1 MRGRSRGGRKM
12 IRVLLVDDDSLIC
25 ESLKILLELQPDL
38 KVVKTCK
45 NGQEAL
51 DVLKEHRVDVV
62 LMDIRMPI
70 MDGVQATKVIKETH
84 SNMKI
89 ILLTTFKEDAYIK
102 EAIGYGAEG
111 YILKSQSS
119 DSIIESIRSVSKGN
133 TVYQKEVMTSLTDS
147 LKQTPELL
155 PMEVNLSPREREILK
170 GIGEGKSNK
179 EISRELYLGEGTV
192 RNYIT
197 KLLDKLEL
205 RDRTQLAI
213 YYLNH
218 RKEG

>member
-1 MRGRSRGGRKM
+1 M
-12 IRVLLVDDDSLIC
+12 IRVLLVDDDRLIL
-25 ESLKILLELQPDL
+25 ESLKILLELQEDL
-38 KVVKTCK
+38 KVVETCK

-51 DVLKEHRVDVV
+51 DVLKEQDVDVV

-70 MDGVQATKVIKETH
+70 MDGVQATKAIKELH
-84 SNMKI
+84 RRMKI
-89 ILLTTFKEDAYIK
+89 ILLTTFKEDEDIK

-119 DSIIESIRSVSKGN
+119 DSIIESIRSVFKGN

-147 LKQTPELL
+147 LKKMPEPL
-155 PMEVNLSPREREILK
+155 PMKVDLTPREMEILK
-170 GIGEGKSNK
+170 GIGEGKSNR
-179 EISRELYLGEGTV
+179 EISRELFLGEGTV

-218 RKEG
+218 RREGS

>member
-1 MRGRSRGGRKM
+1 M

-25 ESLKILLELQPDL
+25 ESLKILLELQGDL
-38 KVVKTCK
+38 VVTGTCK

-51 DVLKEHRVDVV
+51 EALEEQEVDVV
-62 LMDIRMPI
+62 LMDIRMPV
-70 MDGVQATKVIKETH
+70 MDGVQATKAMKERYT
-84 SNMKI
+84 SIKI
-89 ILLTTFKEDAYIK
+89 ILLTTFKEEEYIK

-119 DSIIESIRSVSKGN
+119 DSIIESIRAVFKGN
-133 TVYQKEVMTSLTDS
+133 TVYQKEVMLSITDAMKKNPEPLKMSGDLT
-147 LKQTPELL
+147 
-155 PMEVNLSPREREILK
+155 PREMEILK
-170 GIGEGKSNK
+170 GIGEGKSNR
-179 EISRELYLGEGTV
+179 EISKELFLGEGTV

-218 RKEG
+218 KGQEN

>member
-1 MRGRSRGGRKM
+1 M
-12 IRVLLVDDDSLIC
+12 IRVLLVDDDRLIL
-25 ESLKILLELQPDL
+25 ESLKILLELQGDL
-38 KVVKTCK
+38 EVVEICK

-51 DVLKEHRVDVV
+51 DVLKEKEVDVV

-70 MDGVQATKVIKETH
+70 MDGVQATKAIKEIH

-89 ILLTTFKEDAYIK
+89 ILLTTFKEDEYIK

-111 YILKSQSS
+111 YILKSQTS
-119 DSIIESIRSVSKGN
+119 DSIIESIRSVFKGN
-133 TVYQKEVMTSLTDS
+133 TVYQKEVMTSLTDYI
-147 LKQTPELL
+147 KKTPEPL
-155 PMEVNLSPREREILK
+155 PMDAKLTLREREILQR
-170 GIGEGKSNK
+170 IGEGKSNR
-179 EISRELYLGEGTV
+179 EISEELFLGEGTV

>member
-1 MRGRSRGGRKM
+1 M
-12 IRVLLVDDDSLIC
+12 IRVLLVDDDSLIL
-25 ESLKILLELQPDL
+25 ESLKILLELQGDL
-38 KVVKTCK
+38 EVVDTCK

-51 DVLKEHRVDVV
+51 DVLKEQGVDVV

-70 MDGVQATKVIKETH
+70 MDGVQATKAIKEIH
-84 SNMKI
+84 GNMKI
-89 ILLTTFKEDAYIK
+89 ILLTTFKEDEYIK

-119 DSIIESIRSVSKGN
+119 DSIIQSIRSVFKGN

-147 LKQTPELL
+147 MKKAPEPL
-155 PMEVNLSPREREILK
+155 PMEVDLSLREMEILQ

-179 EISRELYLGEGTV
+179 EISSELFLGEGTV

-213 YYLNH
+213 YYLKH
-218 RKEG
+218 QRKE

>member
-1 MRGRSRGGRKM
+1 M
-12 IRVLLVDDDSLIC
+12 IRVLLVDDDRLIL
-25 ESLKILLELQPDL
+25 ESLKILLELQQDL
-38 KVVKTCK
+38 KVVETCK

-51 DVLKEHRVDVV
+51 DVLKEQDVDVV

-70 MDGVQATKVIKETH
+70 MDGVQATKAIKELH
-84 SNMKI
+84 RRMKI
-89 ILLTTFKEDAYIK
+89 ILLTTFKEDEDIK

-119 DSIIESIRSVSKGN
+119 DSIIESIRSVFKGN

-147 LKQTPELL
+147 LKKMPEPL
-155 PMEVNLSPREREILK
+155 PMKVDLTPREMEILK
-170 GIGEGKSNK
+170 GIGEGKSNR
-179 EISRELYLGEGTV
+179 EISRELFLGEGTV

-218 RKEG
+218 RKEGS

>member
-1 MRGRSRGGRKM
+1 M
-12 IRVLLVDDDSLIC
+12 IRVLLVDDDRLIL
-25 ESLKILLELQPDL
+25 ESLKILLELQEDL
-38 KVVKTCK
+38 KVVETCK

-51 DVLKEHRVDVV
+51 DVLKEQDVDVV

-70 MDGVQATKVIKETH
+70 MDGVQATKAIKELH
-84 SNMKI
+84 RRMKI
-89 ILLTTFKEDAYIK
+89 ILLTTFKEDEDIK

-119 DSIIESIRSVSKGN
+119 DSIIESIRSVFKGN

-147 LKQTPELL
+147 LKKMPEPL
-155 PMEVNLSPREREILK
+155 PMKVDLTPREMEILK
-170 GIGEGKSNK
+170 GIGEGKSNR
-179 EISRELYLGEGTV
+179 EISRELFLGEGTV

-197 KLLDKLEL
+197 KLLDKLEM

-218 RKEG
+218 RKEGS